1 MTIRQLTERKFL
13 QDRFGGRR
21 KEQTSTVQDR
31 PSRETYQ
38 ECAAPH
44 WQTAPLPIRPDDTV
58 LNNSIP
64 LFFIG
69 RNHNGF
75 WVAREAAGR
84 CGGLFLFRRSA
95 ARFARRNGLAD
106 GGATMLMEHPIELD
120 LPNHGS
126 RLVELIG
133 TTIDSV
139 RRRAPFVT
147 NLIEAAIAQWRK
159 LGSQI
164 SCALAGHRRNREA
177 IENDLFRDE
186 YKLSSKNDDELPIP
200 R

>member
-1 MTIRQLTERKFL
+1 MLV
-13 QDRFGGRR
+13 D
-21 KEQTSTVQDR
+21 
-31 PSRETYQ
+31 
-38 ECAAPH
+38 
-44 WQTAPLPIRPDDTV
+44 
-58 LNNSIP
+58 NS
-64 LFFIG
+64 
-69 RNHNGF
+69 
-75 WVAREAAGR
+75 
-84 CGGLFLFRRSA
+84 
-95 ARFARRNGLAD
+95 
-106 GGATMLMEHPIELD
+106 IELD
-120 LPNHGS
+120 LPNQGS

-164 SCALAGHRRNREA
+164 SCALAGRRRNREA